1 MVPLVALVMRLL
13 LLLLLLL
20 KQLHVA
26 VELVL
31 VLHTMLLL
39 LVLLLLLLLQEL
51 LHFLHLPEPLLL
63 LAGGRR
69 SGSVTGAV
77 WVGVLHQLF
86 KSLHFF
92 RPSRLSHEGIGK
104 EVAELRVVEL
114 LKQRVVGG
122 GVSRVKHLL
131 HLLELLGRHLTVSR
145 GLLGGLVLVVGGLLV
160 VDLLLLLLL
169 LAVLVDHVVVLLHL
183 IQL

>member
-1 MVPLVALVMRLL
+1 MVPLVALLMRLL
-13 LLLLLLL
+13 LLLL
-20 KQLHVA
+20 KKLHVA

-31 VLHTMLLL
+31 VLHTMLLLL

-86 KSLHFF
+86 KSLHLF
-92 RPSRLSHEGIGK
+92 RPSRLPHEGIGK

-131 HLLELLGRHLTVSR
+131 HLLELLRRHLTVSR
-145 GLLGGLVLVVGGLLV
+145 GLLGSLVLVVGGLLV

>member
-114 LKQRVVGG
+114 LKQRQVVCGSVK
-122 GVSRVKHLL
+122 VSHLL
-131 HLLELLGRHLTVSR
+131 DLLLGHLTVS
-145 GLLGGLVLVVGGLLV
+145 LV
-160 VDLLLLLLL
+160 LLLLLLL
-169 LAVLVDHVVVLLHL
+169 LLVLMV
-183 IQL
+183 